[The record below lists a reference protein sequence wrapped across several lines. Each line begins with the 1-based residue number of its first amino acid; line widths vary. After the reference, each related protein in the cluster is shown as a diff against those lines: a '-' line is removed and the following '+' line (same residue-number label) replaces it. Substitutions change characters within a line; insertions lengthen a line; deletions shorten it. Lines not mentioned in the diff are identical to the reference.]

1 MAKAKFKVV
10 LRYGNL
16 VIRKSSGNT
25 TKITDNIF
33 QFTITA
39 KDLWLNESLCSALN
53 LLRISTRHITE
64 QEAIKAFAG
73 YLSAF
78 NNSEVNPD
86 TLLWVHGATK
96 GFNAE
101 KMAVIKAHIYNGKF
115 YHNIG
120 ILDNSIEASFQIIE
134 ATKTI
139 KHFGICHEDS
149 SIIVR
154 YFNELIEDDSINSEL
169 CDYIDNAFMIDYK
182 KKIDCDIVSKSFIET
197 KQLPKAVIEKYGEKI
212 LSCGKAIEMVF
223 SYRDCD

>member
-1 MAKAKFKVV
+1 MAKTEFKVV
-10 LRYGNL
+10 LR
-16 VIRKSSGNT
+16 SGSLTICKGMNNAA
-25 TKITDNIF
+25 KITDETF
-33 QFTITA
+33 CFTITA

-53 LLRISTRHITE
+53 LLRISTRYCSE
-64 QEAIKAFAG
+64 KEAIAAFSG

-78 NNSEVNPD
+78 TDSGVNPD
-86 TLLWVHGATK
+86 TLLWIHGATK

-101 KMAVIKAHIYNGKF
+101 KMAVIKKHIYNGKF

-134 ATKTI
+134 ATNTI

-197 KQLPKAVIEKYGEKI
+197 KQLPKAIIEKYGEKI
-212 LSCGKAIEMVF
+212 LSCGTAIEMVF